1 MYKMDAM
8 QTPQPKVSFKE
19 QMHQARED
27 AILQSAC
34 RLLGEKAF
42 DAMTMDDVANAVGIA
57 KASLYKHFCSKEE
70 LCSAAMVQILGR
82 VQTYL
87 AGLPADMPPLEKLH
101 ALVRW
106 SLERLLTNEMPL
118 LPSRNSTLRA
128 VLMANKDYLN
138 GLVAVSDQIGEI
150 VRVVLQTNIADAAGA
165 AVPIVAL
172 ERWLPLPDAGDE
184 DTGAPRLL
192 VLQHAGALVGVRV
205 DAVLG
210 VKPVA
215 TRAVRTVHHTP
226 DDSELF
232 ESVVPASAAAPMLCI
247 LEVARLMRLAQA
259 WCAAAELAPANC
271 HDPGGTPW
279 MMEDTGGV
287 RASTGRGRSIL

>member
-1 MYKMDAM
+1 M
-8 QTPQPKVSFKE
+8 QTQPPKVSFKE
-19 QMHQARED
+19 QMHQAREE

-82 VQTYL
+82 VQAYL
-87 AGLPADMPPLEKLH
+87 SGLPADMPPLDKLR

-138 GLVAVSDQIGEI
+138 GLVGVSDQIGEWI
-150 VRVVLQTNIADAAGA
+150 TEAQAQGVISPSLPPIVVLYTLYARACDPVVSFLKESGQYSDAE
-165 AVPIVAL
+165 IV
-172 ERWLPLPDAGDE
+172 D
-184 DTGAPRLL
+184 L
-192 VLQHAGALVGVRV
+192 V
-205 DAVLG
+205 
-210 VKPVA
+210 
-215 TRAVRTVHHTP
+215 VRTCF
-226 DDSELF
+226 DGL
-232 ESVVPASAAAPMLCI
+232 AA
-247 LEVARLMRLAQA
+247 R
-259 WCAAAELAPANC
+259 
-271 HDPGGTPW
+271 
-279 MMEDTGGV
+279 
-287 RASTGRGRSIL
+287 